1 MIEAVPLGQTEQ
13 ACIGYKHIDKAIE
26 QAKHKLK
33 FRELNRKRKETLNL
47 NKHSAHARQI
57 TNLGVPLQHL
67 QEQGDPLHSSL
78 EPPADLVAAL
88 GEINM
93 ATTQILADQF
103 DLSNDELLN
112 GLPLID
118 MSKTKFW
125 PICPLLV
132 KQDLRCELSRFRT
145 MTGHCNNMKH
155 PTWGAAM
162 TPFARYLPPIHPD
175 GIWTPRKSI
184 ISELTFHLSG
194 GSPHDEAAAAGE
206 HELASEMGLARRE
219 MAASPVAHPP
229 EEELKSSGSVQFV
242 RHAHTSSNLIE
253 HHQQLGA
260 ASGGV
265 RPGSSVSG
273 ENLVD
278 AHYQHL
284 RASAAAGNAAV
295 TSASLESPAGQHVHH
310 QHHQMATHEMIAY
323 QPSINHV
330 KRQHNH
336 ARSAPAELP
345 PVRLIST
352 VVHQDVDLPAHDF
365 SILFMSWGQLLDHDM
380 TRAAQPPSSIKCC
393 GPDEPPTQAKHK
405 LCLPIKVPEDDPFY
419 SKFNVQCLEFR
430 RSLAGLRPNCVLG
443 PRVHQNAITSPIDA
457 NFVYGSSEAESQALR
472 LFRGGRLRDRDWFKH
487 QNLKPLL
494 PAQEEEPD
502 QDCLGRPKDL
512 FCFLA
517 GDVRVNE
524 QIHLTVLH
532 TLYMREHNRIA
543 DRLSELNPHW
553 NDERIFHEARHIMAA
568 GVQQVMINEYIPLL
582 IGKKMAS
589 LYNLTGHSYH
599 HDSIDHHHP
608 LHPAPGGASYWHG
621 YDPSVTTSVS
631 NSFAA
636 AAFRQG
642 HTFIQS
648 TVERYN
654 KFHEFIGS
662 EKLRHLFK
670 QPFILYQPGAL
681 DQLTAGLINQPSQSY
696 DPYVSKEVNGH
707 LFQPPERQFGHDL
720 ASINLQRGR
729 EQGLPGYNL
738 FREWCGLPRADTFDQ
753 LAPFLT
759 NHTAFLYSRL
769 YKHVDDIDLWSGGI
783 SERKLPGAAIGPTF
797 ACIIAR
803 QFSNTRRG
811 DRFWFENPG
820 FPSSFTAQQLIQ
832 IRKITLSKI
841 LCANSDD
848 LPTIQRWAL
857 RMPHPVLN
865 PRLDCAHLPEL
876 DLRFWQEE

>member
-1 MIEAVPLGQTEQ
+1 MAMVANGKKKRQS
-13 ACIGYKHIDKAIE
+13 AS
-26 QAKHKLK
+26 
-33 FRELNRKRKETLNL
+33 ELMSGNL
-47 NKHSAHARQI
+47 AAPS
-57 TNLGVPLQHL
+57 
-67 QEQGDPLHSSL
+67 DPLHTSL
-78 EPPADLVAAL
+78 EPPSDLVAAL

-118 MSKTKFW
+118 MSKTNFW
-125 PICPLLV
+125 PMCPLLV
-132 KQDLRCELSRFRT
+132 RQDLKCKLSRFRT
-145 MTGHCNNMKH
+145 MTGHCNNLKH

-184 ISELTFHLSG
+184 ISELTFHLEGSHSQIPPPPPAPPSG
-194 GSPHDEAAAAGE
+194 QHIGLSSMHQPSFENIHENDSNNNINEISDINTAASMQRHHQQQQQQQQNSASSLLLQNGRHQQHHLTAAA
-206 HELASEMGLARRE
+206 
-219 MAASPVAHPP
+219 
-229 EEELKSSGSVQFV
+229 
-242 RHAHTSSNLIE
+242 SSNLM
-253 HHQQLGA
+253 GA
-260 ASGGV
+260 AST
-265 RPGSSVSG
+265 SG
-273 ENLVD
+273 ENLID
-278 AHYQHL
+278 THYQRL
-284 RASAAAGNAAV
+284 QSEGRIYDAASGPNSIV
-295 TSASLESPAGQHVHH
+295 SD
-310 QHHQMATHEMIAY
+310 HELHDANLNGI
-323 QPSINHV
+323 S
-330 KRQHNH
+330 RQHNH
-336 ARSAPAELP
+336 HQGHFYEPRLGLEHHNHHQRGPKTVPADLP

-352 VVHQDVDLPAHDF
+352 VVHHDVDLPNHDF

-393 GPDEPPTQAKHK
+393 DQANGPGSNGLTSAPAAAPKHK
-405 LCLPIKVPEDDPFY
+405 LCLPIKIPDQDPFY
-419 SKFNVQCLEFR
+419 AKFNVNCLEFR

-472 LFRGGRLRDRDWFKH
+472 LFRNGRLRDRDWFKH

-517 GDVRVNE
+517 GDVRANE

-543 DRLSELNPHW
+543 DKLSDLNPHW
-553 NDERIFHEARHIMAA
+553 NDERTYQETRHIIAA
-568 GVQQVMINEYIPLL
+568 SVQQVMINEYIPLL

-589 LYNLTGHSYH
+589 LYNLTGHYH
-599 HDSIDHHHP
+599 HPAQHQHQHQHQQSMHDH
-608 LHPAPGGASYWHG
+608 AAASYWHG

-670 QPFILYQPGAL
+670 QPFLLYQPGAL
-681 DQLTAGLINQPSQSY
+681 DELTSGLINQPAQSY
-696 DPYVSKEVNGH
+696 DPFISAEIAGH

-738 FREWCGLPRADTFDQ
+738 FREWCGLPRAETFDQ

-820 FPSSFTAQQLIQ
+820 FPSSFTPEQLVQ

-865 PRLDCAHLPEL
+865 PRIECSHIPEI